1 MLAHQVFSEDKEALI
16 CMAVLLY
23 AVYNTT
29 NQYRPLGGV
38 SENTAFEAIK
48 QQCRNAVAGHSASM
62 RIVDSLWAERPRIRP
77 RR

>member
-1 MLAHQVFSEDKEALI
+1 MLAHQVFSEDAEALT